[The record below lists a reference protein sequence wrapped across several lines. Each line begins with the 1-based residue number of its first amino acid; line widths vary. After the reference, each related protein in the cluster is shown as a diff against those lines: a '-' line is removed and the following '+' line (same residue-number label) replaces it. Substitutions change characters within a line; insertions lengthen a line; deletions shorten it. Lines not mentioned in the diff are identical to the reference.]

1 MSSAR
6 NSAQAGGPPGIGR
19 IRERAEPFTPRR
31 REPAP
36 KRASFARDED
46 NLEPGVAFRLAGATV
61 DADGAFAFALFLAM
75 LFIAQLGTIGGAIVA
90 ALTPIY
96 VYVRRE
102 RLLRVMAPRAF
113 LFAIP
118 AFAYVSVLWS
128 QAPGATLRAATE
140 LLLTI
145 TAGLLLSSAR
155 SQVAVLRGLAGA
167 FFVYIVVALAFG
179 GRVAIG
185 VGIGGDAFSGLS
197 ASKNL
202 LADIASSGLI
212 VSTVVGMM
220 ALQRRNWF
228 WALLAV
234 FAIALDLYA
243 VIGARS
249 AGALLGLGMGVAAML
264 ALTPLVYAGKAIR
277 GLVTSIVAVLLLAGG
292 LSYRWLA
299 TNMIEMG
306 ATLFDKDP
314 TLTGRTYL
322 WYRADDLIREKPMLG
337 RGYNAFWQQG
347 NTDAEGLWQ
356 YFGIYN
362 RSGFTFHN
370 TLVDVLVTMGW
381 IGAGVFVATMLIGVV
396 TLIRRFVMR
405 PNLSQVFWISIL
417 LYQLARTPIETIGVA
432 PFYFSTALCFA
443 ALGASFGRV
452 KTAPADQTG
461 RVPHQPI
468 RELRAWTVEPTA
480 GGRVNPRHSLRL
492 RP

>member
-1 MSSAR
+1 
-6 NSAQAGGPPGIGR
+6 
-19 IRERAEPFTPRR
+19 
-31 REPAP
+31 
-36 KRASFARDED
+36 
-46 NLEPGVAFRLAGATV
+46 
-61 DADGAFAFALFLAM
+61 
-75 LFIAQLGTIGGAIVA
+75 
-90 ALTPIY
+90 
-96 VYVRRE
+96 
-102 RLLRVMAPRAF
+102 
-113 LFAIP
+113 
-118 AFAYVSVLWS
+118 
-128 QAPGATLRAATE
+128 
-140 LLLTI
+140 
-145 TAGLLLSSAR
+145 
-155 SQVAVLRGLAGA
+155 
-167 FFVYIVVALAFG
+167 
-179 GRVAIG
+179 
-185 VGIGGDAFSGLS
+185 
-197 ASKNL
+197 
-202 LADIASSGLI
+202 
-212 VSTVVGMM
+212 
-220 ALQRRNWF
+220 
-228 WALLAV
+228 
-234 FAIALDLYA
+234 
-243 VIGARS
+243 
-249 AGALLGLGMGVAAML
+249 
-264 ALTPLVYAGKAIR
+264 
-277 GLVTSIVAVLLLAGG
+277 
-292 LSYRWLA
+292 
-299 TNMIEMG
+299 
-306 ATLFDKDP
+306 
-314 TLTGRTYL
+314 
-322 WYRADDLIREKPMLG
+322 MLG